1 MSFLF
6 DFHSHTRQQDGANT
20 AREMVE
26 AAIQKGL
33 KIFGISEHSPRL
45 PGYRYADDP
54 ANEVRGLNGWTKFLL
69 EIDDLKKEYAD
80 RIELLKGCE
89 VDWLGEENLG
99 WAKDL
104 MSNGQFD
111 YTIGSVHFLGDWGFD
126 YEKDWLRGYKNFKS
140 IEEIYQKYFEEYARM
155 ARLDLFDIGGH
166 LDLIKKFNN
175 QFPLPA
181 ETDIFEL
188 ARPALDALADSKMVL
203 EVSSAGL
210 TKPCAE
216 WYPSLDLLIAAREHG
231 IPITFNSDAHSTER
245 IAENFAAAKDFAKSA
260 GYAEAT
266 IFHQG
271 GRREIIKI

>member
-1 MSFLF
+1 MIF

-26 AAIQKGL
+26 AAVRKGL

-45 PGYRYADDP
+45 PEFRYADDP
-54 ANEVRGLNGWTKFLL
+54 PGEVRGLKGWTQFLIG
-69 EIDDLKKEYAD
+69 IDDLKKEFTSQL
-80 RIELLKGCE
+80 ELLKGCE
-89 VDWLGEENLG
+89 VDWLGEENLV

-104 MSNGQFD
+104 IDKGHFD
-111 YTIGSVHFLGDWGFD
+111 YTIGSVHFLGKWGFD
-126 YEKDWLRGYKNFKS
+126 YEKDWLRGYRKFANT
-140 IEEIYQKYFEEYARM
+140 EEIYQVYFEEYARM
-155 ARLDLFDIGGH
+155 ARLDLFDIAGH

-175 QFPLPA
+175 NFPLPA
-181 ETDIFEL
+181 KADITEL
-188 ARPALDALADSKMVL
+188 AQPALDALADSKMVL

-216 WYPSLDLLIAAREHG
+216 WYPSLDLLRAARERG

-245 IAENFAAAKDFAKSA
+245 IAENFAAAQDFAKSV
-260 GYAEAT
+260 GYTEAT

-271 GRREIIKI
+271 GRRERIRI